1 MFDVNQQNVDVYNAG
16 DTFKFNVDAV
26 SGTLHKSTRK
36 SKFCV
41 RCISDKQYIFDD
53 EHPRLTKDS
62 EEIVVLQ
69 TMLCGK
75 DQILVEYMTR
85 KDYDAMFD
93 GPLPDITVRD
103 MIFDIKDK
111 VNEEIRKEES
121 YDRLVD
127 YDKKDDYEQKK
138 WERRWISEQLAE
150 KITKHV
156 CKYLADK
163 HIAEFDFNNIWFG
176 PNMIYDE
183 FRKTGC
189 EEAHTRKNDDA
200 PNPWEE

>member
-41 RCISDKQYIFDD
+41 RGINDKQYIFDD
-53 EHPRLTKDS
+53 EHPRLTANS

-75 DQILVEYMTR
+75 EQILVEYMTR

-93 GPLPDITVRD
+93 GPLPDIVVRD
-103 MIFDIKDK
+103 MINDIKDK
-111 VNEEIRKEES
+111 VKAEIKDQEG

-127 YDKKDDYEQKK
+127 YDKKDNYDQKK
-138 WERRWISEQLAE
+138 WERRWISEQIAE

-156 CKYLADK
+156 CKYLADR
-163 HIAEFDFNNIWFG
+163 HIAEFDFEHVWFG
-176 PNMIYDE
+176 PNMVYDE

-189 EEAHTRKNDDA
+189 ETTTTDEV
-200 PNPWEE
+200 PGF

>member
-41 RCISDKQYIFDD
+41 RSVNDKQYIFDD
-53 EHPRLTKDS
+53 EHPRLTANS

-93 GPLPDITVRD
+93 GPLPDIVVRD

-111 VNEEIRKEES
+111 IKEEIRKEES

-127 YDKKDDYEQKK
+127 YDKKDDYDQKK
-138 WERRWISEQLAE
+138 WERRWISEKMAE
-150 KITKHV
+150 KITKYV

-176 PNMIYDE
+176 PEMVYDE
-183 FRKTGC
+183 YRKTGC
-189 EEAHTRKNDDA
+189 EGASTRGNGK
-200 PNPWEE
+200 EGRK

>member
-1 MFDVNQQNVDVYNAG
+1 MFDVNQQSVDVYNAG
-16 DTFKFNVDAV
+16 NTFKFNVDAV

-36 SKFCV
+36 SKMCV
-41 RCISDKQYIFDD
+41 RNVTDDLCIFSDTKP
-53 EHPRLTKDS
+53 HLTSDNL

-69 TMLCGK
+69 TMLAGK
-75 DQILVEYMTR
+75 EKMIVEYMTR

-93 GPLPDITVRD
+93 GPLPDIVVKD
-103 MIFDIKDK
+103 MINDIKDK
-111 VNEEIRKEES
+111 VKAEIKDQEG

-127 YDKKDDYEQKK
+127 YDKKDDYDQKK

-156 CKYLADK
+156 CQYLADK
-163 HIAEFDFNNIWFG
+163 HIAEFDFEHVWFG
-176 PNMIYDE
+176 PNMVYDE

-189 EEAHTRKNDDA
+189 ETTTDEA

>member
-41 RCISDKQYIFDD
+41 RGINDKQYIFDD
-53 EHPRLTKDS
+53 EHPRLTANS

-75 DQILVEYMTR
+75 EQILVEYMTR

-93 GPLPDITVRD
+93 GPLPDIVVRD
-103 MIFDIKDK
+103 MINDIKDK
-111 VNEEIRKEES
+111 VKEEIKDQEG

-127 YDKKDDYEQKK
+127 YDKKDDYDQKK

-163 HIAEFDFNNIWFG
+163 HIAEFDFEHVWFG
-176 PNMIYDE
+176 PNMVYDE

-189 EEAHTRKNDDA
+189 ETTATDEA

>member
-1 MFDVNQQNVDVYNAG
+1 MFDINNQSVDVYNAG
-16 DTFKFNVDAV
+16 NSFKFNVDAV

-53 EHPRLTKDS
+53 AHPRLTSDS

-93 GPLPDITVRD
+93 GPLPEIVVKD
-103 MIFDIKDK
+103 MITEIKDK
-111 VNEEIRKEES
+111 VKEDIKKQEG
-121 YDRLVD
+121 YDLLVEFD
-127 YDKKDDYEQKK
+127 NKDDYEQKK
-138 WERRWISEQLAE
+138 WERRWISEQIAE
-150 KITKHV
+150 NITKHV

-163 HIAEFDFNNIWFG
+163 HIAEFDFKYVGFG
-176 PNMIYDE
+176 PNIIYDD
-183 FRKTGC
+183 
-189 EEAHTRKNDDA
+189 EAKIGITN
-200 PNPWEE
+200 EL